1 MDALVYFKEKER
13 LCKAQFGCDKC
24 PLFDNCE
31 RVGNRTLDPEEAVR
45 IVEEWS
51 KAHPIQ
57 TRREKFIEVF
67 GEDPVNDLME
77 EYVCPPASVRGDIG
91 CALRR
96 CDECSSAYWDA
107 PYEATKGAGNG

>member
-31 RVGNRTLDPEEAVR
+31 RVGNRTLDPEKAVR

-57 TRREKFIEVF
+57 TNGQKFQEVF
-67 GEDPVNDLME
+67 GRNKHIKWCGLEW
-77 EYVCPPASVRGDIG
+77 
-91 CALRR
+91 
-96 CDECSSAYWDA
+96 WDA
-107 PYEATKGAGNG
+107 PYEAPKGADNG